1 MQYQDPISYSDNS
14 PSHINVRSEKIDFS
28 QALSKTGTLAAG
40 VKNNQVNSNN
50 IIDFDSKIDSA
61 GTQFLPVPSLTDH
74 FTYNERINAAYLNY
88 TDKFNH
94 TSLALGLRGEQTNS
108 VSESINPD
116 KSVSR
121 DYFNLFPNVEV
132 TQDIDKDNQ
141 FTIDFNRRIIRP
153 NYQDLNPFVAY
164 IDQYSYSTG
173 NTLLKPEYINTYAVS
188 DLINNKYK
196 ITLSMI
202 ETTGFFVPVFEQ
214 NDSTKVYTTTVSN
227 IGTRYEYNLE
237 FYLPV
242 TITKW
247 WDFNLNTFA
256 SYQRIVYNLD
266 SARKTTYDIELQL
279 TQNFTITKGLRA
291 EIYSSWESPTY
302 YGIKQYQQQFIARAG
317 ISQSILNN
325 AGTIR
330 LSVSDIFN
338 SDRYRYTSD
347 YENLDLTG
355 MEKAGSRFVTAAF
368 TYRFGKQTVK
378 NSAKRVGGN
387 MDEQK
392 RLSGSTNEN

>member
-1 MQYQDPISYSDNS
+1 
-14 PSHINVRSEKIDFS
+14 
-28 QALSKTGTLAAG
+28 
-40 VKNNQVNSNN
+40 
-50 IIDFDSKIDSA
+50 
-61 GTQFLPVPSLTDH
+61 
-74 FTYNERINAAYLNY
+74 
-88 TDKFNH
+88 
-94 TSLALGLRGEQTNS
+94 
-108 VSESINPD
+108 
-116 KSVSR
+116 
-121 DYFNLFPNVEV
+121 
-132 TQDIDKDNQ
+132 
-141 FTIDFNRRIIRP
+141 
-153 NYQDLNPFVAY
+153 
-164 IDQYSYSTG
+164 
-173 NTLLKPEYINTYAVS
+173 
-188 DLINNKYK
+188 
-196 ITLSMI
+196 MI
-202 ETTGFFVPVFEQ
+202 Q
-214 NDSTKVYTTTVSN
+214 LKVYTTTVSN